1 MADNVNIQE
10 SPPEVQFAGVNRWLR
25 ENLFSSTG
33 SAILTFVSIGALIGL
48 FRSIIGFFISPERE
62 WTAITYNLRLYMVQA
77 YPESDFIRVWITI
90 GLVMGLLGLTWG
102 FNSVNEK
109 SSLKSTGTTL
119 MKVFS
124 SLFLL
129 VLIAP
134 TSVVIDKVEGT
145 VAEVF
150 QQELRIYLLAVL
162 AGLILVSYF
171 IRTKLASQEVSKD
184 YLNIGYVGLL
194 VVSIWLIKVPTVTF
208 DSSNVRIE
216 PDPLLPLAAST
227 KNPWTALYLL
237 LVVTFFIGRYLNSK
251 NLTSFKRILPVS
263 WLLTPLVVVTWIYRK
278 PDFTLSQITTL
289 DLPVILGFSAIGYL
303 VINYLNSEKLMQYQR
318 YFVYGSLIIAVVVFS
333 LPVLRQLKL
342 LFFLLW
348 ILISVAPTIANSKE
362 SARSLFIVWSVAITI
377 LILLMRGGT
386 SETLIVVPGSSIYG
400 GFALTWVL
408 AFFGIAISFP
418 FGVMLALGRTSSLP
432 IIRIICTAIIELVRS
447 VPFITWLFFG
457 SVMLTF
463 FLPAGVEFDEV
474 VRAVVVTSIFSA
486 AYLAENVRGGL
497 QSISKGQFEAADAVG
512 LSTLQRI
519 SLIVMPQALRAVIP
533 PIVSQ
538 VISLFKDTSL
548 VAIVG
553 LFDLLYIG
561 SKVIPNQSQ
570 GANFLGTI
578 QENILFCAVFYW
590 IFTYS
595 FARRSMKIEKRLGL
609 GER

>member
-150 QQELRIYLLAVL
+150 QQELRIYLLAVF
-162 AGLILVSYF
+162 AGLTLVSYF

-578 QENILFCAVFYW
+578 QENILFCAIFYW

>member
-145 VAEVF
+145 VVDVF
-150 QQELRIYLLAVL
+150 QQELRIYLLAVI

-278 PDFTLSQITTL
+278 PDFTLSQITTV

-578 QENILFCAVFYW
+578 QENILFCAIFYW

>member
-150 QQELRIYLLAVL
+150 QQELRIYLLAIL

-263 WLLTPLVVVTWIYRK
+263 WLLKPLIVVTWIYRK
-278 PDFTLSQITTL
+278 PDFTLSQITTV

-578 QENILFCAVFYW
+578 QENILFCAIFYW

>member
-162 AGLILVSYF
+162 AGLILASYF

-278 PDFTLSQITTL
+278 PDFTLSQITTV
-289 DLPVILGFSAIGYL
+289 DLPVILGFSALGYL

-578 QENILFCAVFYW
+578 QENILFCAIFYW

>member
-194 VVSIWLIKVPTVTF
+194 VVSILLIKVPTVTF

-263 WLLTPLVVVTWIYRK
+263 WFLTPLVVVTWIYRK

-303 VINYLNSEKLMQYQR
+303 VINYLNSEKLIQYQR

-578 QENILFCAVFYW
+578 QENILFCAIFYW

>member
-227 KNPWTALYLL
+227 KNPWTVLYLL

-263 WLLTPLVVVTWIYRK
+263 WFLTPLVVVTWIYRK

-386 SETLIVVPGSSIYG
+386 SESLIVVPGSSIYG

-578 QENILFCAVFYW
+578 QENILFCAIFYW

>member
-278 PDFTLSQITTL
+278 PDFTLSQITTV

-408 AFFGIAISFP
+408 AFFGIALSFP

-578 QENILFCAVFYW
+578 QENILFCAIFYW

>member
-1 MADNVNIQE
+1 MADDVNIQE

-33 SAILTFVSIGALIGL
+33 SAILTFISISALIGL

-102 FNSVNEK
+102 FNSINEK
-109 SSLKSTGTTL
+109 SSLKSTGTTM

-145 VAEVF
+145 VVDVF
-150 QQELRIYLLAVL
+150 QQELRIYLLAIL
-162 AGLILVSYF
+162 AGLILISYF
-171 IRTKLASQEVSKD
+171 IRTKLSTQEISKD
-184 YLNIGYVGLL
+184 YLNIGYIGLL
-194 VVSIWLIKVPTVTF
+194 VISIWLIRVPTVTF
-208 DSSNVRIE
+208 DSSNVRVE

-227 KNPWTALYLL
+227 KNPWTALYVL

-263 WLLTPLVVVTWIYRK
+263 WLLTPLVIVTWIYRK

-289 DLPVILGFSAIGYL
+289 DLPVILGFSVIGYL
-303 VINYLNSEKLMQYQR
+303 VINYLNSEKLIQYQR

-362 SARSLFIVWSVAITI
+362 SARSLFIVWSVATTI

-463 FLPAGVEFDEV
+463 FLPSGVEFDEV

-578 QENILFCAVFYW
+578 QENILFCAIFYW

>member
-263 WLLTPLVVVTWIYRK
+263 WFLTPLIVVTWIYRK

-303 VINYLNSEKLMQYQR
+303 VINYLNSEKLIQYQR

-578 QENILFCAVFYW
+578 QENILFCAIFYW

>member
-134 TSVVIDKVEGT
+134 TSVVVDKVEGT
-145 VAEVF
+145 VVDVF
-150 QQELRIYLLAVL
+150 QQSLRIYLLAVF
-162 AGLILVSYF
+162 AGLILISYF
-171 IRTKLASQEVSKD
+171 IRTKLANQEISKD

-194 VVSIWLIKVPTVTF
+194 VISIWLIRVPTVTF

-251 NLTSFKRILPVS
+251 NMISFKRILPVS

-578 QENILFCAVFYW
+578 QENILFCAIFYW

>member
-208 DSSNVRIE
+208 DASNVRIE

-289 DLPVILGFSAIGYL
+289 DVPVILGFSAIGYL

-578 QENILFCAVFYW
+578 QENILFCAIFYW

>member
-145 VAEVF
+145 VVEVF

-171 IRTKLASQEVSKD
+171 IRTKLAGQEVSKD

-278 PDFTLSQITTL
+278 PDFTLSQITTV
-289 DLPVILGFSAIGYL
+289 DFPVILGFSAIGYL

-474 VRAVVVTSIFSA
+474 VRAIVVTSIFSA

-578 QENILFCAVFYW
+578 QENILFCAIFYW

>member
-171 IRTKLASQEVSKD
+171 IRTKLGSQEVSKD

-251 NLTSFKRILPVS
+251 NLTSLKRILPVS

-278 PDFTLSQITTL
+278 PDFTLSQITTV

-318 YFVYGSLIIAVVVFS
+318 YFVYGSLITAVVVFS

-474 VRAVVVTSIFSA
+474 VRAIVVTSIFSA

-578 QENILFCAVFYW
+578 QENILFCAIFYW

>member
-1 MADNVNIQE
+1 MSDNINTKE

-33 SAILTFVSIGALIGL
+33 SSILTFLSIGVIIGL

-90 GLVMGLLGLTWG
+90 GVVMGLLGLTWG
-102 FNSVNEK
+102 FNSISEK
-109 SSLKSTGTTL
+109 VSLKSTSTSY
-119 MKVFS
+119 MKLFS

-134 TSVVIDKVEGT
+134 SSVVVDKVEGT
-145 VAEVF
+145 QVEVF
-150 QQELRIYLLAVL
+150 QQSLRLYLL
-162 AGLILVSYF
+162 GIFGILLLLSYLV
-171 IRTKLASQEVSKD
+171 RTKLSNQEASKD
-184 YLNIGYVGLL
+184 YLNLFYIGLL
-194 VVSIWLIKVPTVTF
+194 VVTLWIIKVPTVTF
-208 DSSNVRIE
+208 DSSNVRLD
-216 PDPLLPLAAST
+216 PDPLMPLATST
-227 KNPWTALYLL
+227 KTPWTYLYVLL
-237 LVVTFFIGRYLNSK
+237 IATFFIGKYLNSK
-251 NLTSFKRILPVS
+251 NVSVVKRVLPVS

-278 PDFTLSQITTL
+278 PDFTLTQIATL
-289 DLPVILGFSAIGYL
+289 DLPVILGFSVVGYL

-318 YFVYGSLIIAVVVFS
+318 YFVYGSLLISVVVFT
-333 LPVLRQLKL
+333 LPVLGQLKL

-348 ILISVAPTIANSKE
+348 ILISVAPTVANSKE
-362 SARSLFIVWSVAITI
+362 SARSLFIVWTVAIAI
-377 LILLMRGGT
+377 LILLMRGGS
-386 SETLIVVPGSSIYG
+386 SESLIVVPGSSIYG

-418 FGVMLALGRTSSLP
+418 FGVMLALGRTSTFP
-432 IIRIICTAIIELVRS
+432 IIRIICTALIELVRS

-463 FLPAGVEFDEV
+463 FLPSGVEFDEV

-578 QENILFCAVFYW
+578 QENILFCAIFYW
-590 IFTYS
+590 LFTYS

>member
-1 MADNVNIQE
+1 
-10 SPPEVQFAGVNRWLR
+10 
-25 ENLFSSTG
+25 
-33 SAILTFVSIGALIGL
+33 
-48 FRSIIGFFISPERE
+48 
-62 WTAITYNLRLYMVQA
+62 MVQA

-150 QQELRIYLLAVL
+150 QQELRIYLLAVF
-162 AGLILVSYF
+162 AGLILLSYF

-386 SETLIVVPGSSIYG
+386 SETLIVAPGSSIYG

-578 QENILFCAVFYW
+578 QENILFCAIFYW

>member
-150 QQELRIYLLAVL
+150 QQELRIYLLAVF

-171 IRTKLASQEVSKD
+171 IRTKLASQEVSRD

-303 VINYLNSEKLMQYQR
+303 VINYLNSEKLIQYQR

-578 QENILFCAVFYW
+578 QENILFCAIFYW

>member
-1 MADNVNIQE
+1 MAENVNIQE

-145 VAEVF
+145 VVDVF

-578 QENILFCAVFYW
+578 QENILFCAIFYW

>member
-162 AGLILVSYF
+162 TGLILVSYF

-278 PDFTLSQITTL
+278 PDFTLSQITTV
-289 DLPVILGFSAIGYL
+289 DLPVILGFSALGYL

-474 VRAVVVTSIFSA
+474 VRAIVVTSIFSA

-578 QENILFCAVFYW
+578 QENILFCAIFYW

>member
-1 MADNVNIQE
+1 MVDNIDIQE

-145 VAEVF
+145 VVEVF

-162 AGLILVSYF
+162 AGLIFVSYF

-278 PDFTLSQITTL
+278 PDFTLSQITTV

-578 QENILFCAVFYW
+578 QENILFCAIFYW